1 MSLTA
6 NFDYCVQLGLVPVKT
21 IFHLALKNEEM
32 FPHNVGPFTRTFSGR
47 TLTVHVRLIDDET
60 DPADLEFADDKHIR
74 FMLPFELTVLT
85 PDSPDP
91 SLTSVTLKCTCTLPG
106 ALANWPVDGQDQLGV
121 DFSAVTAAD
130 VTVPAIS
137 GLPALDAARF
147 LAAIHTKYI
156 ALPSRR
162 FTLGD
167 NVLVIYDGNRDPLLE
182 PPNGASPSEIQAAI
196 ETHDGKQYLKVT
208 IPLHAT
214 VPSAL
219 NFAHFGHG
227 TFWREIV
234 MGDATVSVNMAAEP
248 AAAALKTVIDFEGA
262 PFLESNVVAALQP
275 LLVSSLAG
283 FGTLTEPWFT
293 EATARSLLAAE
304 IATYAAARRFPM
316 YTPQS
321 GDPDVPLSTPVGFLL
336 PAAGA
341 LAVLMNR
348 RDPSVTDHPPDAFL
362 GGHQVALAVGR
373 AALDEMIQRAMNEQ
387 FPGVNTEGGSEVSTD
402 EGTATLYTL
411 SVTPSDAG
419 THDQSEGHL
428 WASGFA
434 EVHIDCWPDPDV
446 TFDGPIFL
454 RAVLTETDEECSMR
468 VEPEMGEFDAGQS
481 CCDVFIDILIPVV
494 GIVML
499 IVIESMIDKV
509 GGELAADFAGQQARN
524 IEAIPP
530 FVAGVAELQACL
542 ESLTVSSQG
551 LVFPGKLRI
560 RREGRSFE
568 DLSESGDLPRP

>member
-6 NFDYCVQLGLVPVKT
+6 NFDYCVQLGLTPVKT
-21 IFHLALKNEEM
+21 IFHLALKNEEL
-32 FPHNVGPFTRTFSGR
+32 FPHNVGPFVRDFSGR
-47 TLTVHVRLIDDET
+47 QLTVTARLIDDDT
-60 DPADLEFADDKHIR
+60 DSADLAFADDKHIR
-74 FMLPFELTVLT
+74 FMLPFELTVAT

-91 SLTSVTLKCTCTLPG
+91 TLSRVTLKAICTLPG

-121 DFSAVTAAD
+121 DFTAITAAD
-130 VTVPAIS
+130 VTVPAIT
-137 GLPALDAARF
+137 GLPALDAGRF
-147 LAAIHTKYI
+147 TAAIHTRYTE
-156 ALPSRR
+156 LPTHS
-162 FTLGD
+162 FSLGG
-167 NVLVIYDGNRDPLLE
+167 NTLVIYDGNRDTTLS
-182 PPNGASPSEIQAAI
+182 PPNAATPSEIQCAI
-196 ETHDGKQYLKVT
+196 ESHGGKSYLKTTMPV
-208 IPLHAT
+208 HASVPMAAFAKYGT
-214 VPSAL
+214 VV
-219 NFAHFGHG
+219 
-227 TFWREIV
+227 FWREIV
-234 MGDATVSVNMAAEP
+234 MGDVTVSVNMASAP
-248 AAAALKTVIDFEGA
+248 ADAALATQIDFEGTHPA
-262 PFLESNVVAALQP
+262 EALVVTNLRP
-275 LLVSSLAG
+275 LVETQLAS
-283 FGTLTEPWFT
+283 FGTVTEPWFT
-293 EATARSLLAAE
+293 D
-304 IATYAAARRFPM
+304 AAARTLLAREIAAYASDKRFPL

-321 GDPDVPLSTPVGFLL
+321 GDPSIALATPVGFLL
-336 PAAGA
+336 PAEGV

-348 RDPSVTDHPPDAFL
+348 RDSSVADHAPDAFL
-362 GGHQVALAVGR
+362 GTHHVALAVGR

-419 THDQSEGHL
+419 SHDQSEGHL
-428 WASGFA
+428 WAEGFA

-446 TFDGPIFL
+446 TFSGPIFL
-454 RAVLTETDEECSMR
+454 RVVLTEDAETCSMR

-509 GGELAADFAGQQARN
+509 GGELASDFAGQQARN

-542 ESLTVSSQG
+542 EDLRVSSQG

-568 DLSESGDLPRP
+568 DLSATGDLPRP

>member
-6 NFDYCVQLGLVPVKT
+6 NFDYCVQLGLGPVKT
-21 IFHLALKNEEM
+21 IFHLALKNEEI
-32 FPHNVGPFTRTFSGR
+32 FPHNVGPFVRTFSGR
-47 TLTVHVRLIDDET
+47 QLTVTARLIDDET

-74 FMLPFELTVLT
+74 FMLPFELTVQT

-91 SLTSVTLKCTCTLPG
+91 ALSSVTLKATCTLPG
-106 ALANWPVDGQDQLGV
+106 TLTNWPVDGQDQLGI
-121 DFSAVTAAD
+121 DFAGITAAD
-130 VTVPAIS
+130 VTVPSIT

-147 LAAIHTKYI
+147 TAAIHTRYTELPTHTF
-156 ALPSRR
+156 ALPPN
-162 FTLGD
+162 TL
-167 NVLVIYDGNRDPLLE
+167 VLYDGNRDPTLD
-182 PPNGASPSEIQAAI
+182 PPNAATPSEIECAI
-196 ETHDGKQYLKVT
+196 ENHGGKDYLRT
-208 IPLHAT
+208 TLPLHAS
-214 VPSAL
+214 VPQASFSKYGKAI
-219 NFAHFGHG
+219 
-227 TFWREIV
+227 FWREIV
-234 MGDATVSVNMAAEP
+234 MGDATVSVNLATVP
-248 AAAALKTVIDFEGA
+248 ADAALATQIDFDGSHPA
-262 PFLESNVVAALQP
+262 ESTVVQNLTP
-275 LLVSSLAG
+275 LLNSQLAG
-283 FGTLTEPWFT
+283 FGTVTEPWFT
-293 EATARSLLAAE
+293 EPTAKTLLAQE
-304 IATYAAARRFPM
+304 IAAYASDKRFPL

-336 PAAGA
+336 PTEGA

-348 RDPSVTDHPPDAFL
+348 RDGSVSDVAPDAFL
-362 GGHQVALAVGR
+362 GANDVALAVGR
-373 AALDEMIQRAMNEQ
+373 AALDEMIQRAMDEQ
-387 FPGVNTEGGSEVSTD
+387 FPGVNTDDGSEVSTD

-411 SVTPSDAG
+411 SVTPSDPGSHGQA
-419 THDQSEGHL
+419 EGHL
-428 WASGFA
+428 WAEGFA

-454 RAVLTETDEECSMR
+454 RVVLTETDEECTMR

-499 IVIESMIDKV
+499 IVVESMIDKV

-542 ESLTVSSQG
+542 EDLRVSGQG

-568 DLSESGDLPRP
+568 DLADSGGLPRP

>member
-21 IFHLALKNEEM
+21 IFHLALKNEDL
-32 FPHNVGPFTRTFSGR
+32 FPHNVGPFVRNFSGR
-47 TLTVHVRLIDDET
+47 ELTVTARLIDDET
-60 DPADLEFADDKHIR
+60 DPADLDLADDKHIL
-74 FMLPFELTVLT
+74 FMLPFELTVQT

-91 SLTSVTLKCTCTLPG
+91 ALSSVTLKATCSLPG

-121 DFSAVTAAD
+121 DFAGISAAD
-130 VTVPAIS
+130 VSVPAVT

-147 LAAIHTKYI
+147 TAAIHTRYTE
-156 ALPSRR
+156 LPTHT
-162 FTLGD
+162 FTLAG
-167 NVLVIYDGNRDPLLE
+167 NTLVLYDGNRDTTLV
-182 PPNGASPSEIQAAI
+182 PPNAATPSEIQCAI
-196 ETHDGKQYLKVT
+196 ENHGGKDYLKT
-208 IPLHAT
+208 TLPIHAN
-214 VPSAL
+214 VPTASFSAY
-219 NFAHFGHG
+219 GRSI
-227 TFWREIV
+227 FWREIV
-234 MGDATVSVNMAAEP
+234 MGDATVSVNLASVP
-248 AAAALKTVIDFEGA
+248 ADAALATQIDFDGTHPAEGIVVSNLK
-262 PFLESNVVAALQP
+262 PLLESQ
-275 LLVSSLAG
+275 LAG
-283 FGTLTEPWFT
+283 FGTVTEPWFT
-293 EATARSLLAAE
+293 EPTAKTLLAQE
-304 IATYAAARRFPM
+304 IAAYASDRRFPI

-336 PAAGA
+336 PADAV

-348 RDPSVTDHPPDAFL
+348 RDASVDDFAPDAFL
-362 GGHQVALAVGR
+362 GTNHVALAVGR
-373 AALDEMIQRAMNEQ
+373 TALDEMIERAMNEQ
-387 FPGVNTEGGSEVSTD
+387 FPGVNTDGGSEVSTD

-411 SVTPSDAG
+411 SVTPSDPG
-419 THDQSEGHL
+419 SHDQGEGHL
-428 WASGFA
+428 WSEGFA

-446 TFDGPIFL
+446 TFSGPIFL
-454 RAVLTETDEECSMR
+454 RVVLTETDEECTMR

-499 IVIESMIDKV
+499 IVVESMIDKV

-542 ESLTVSSQG
+542 EDLRVGSQG

-568 DLSESGDLPRP
+568 DLADTGDLPRP

>member
-21 IFHLALKNEEM
+21 IFHLALKNEEL
-32 FPHNVGPFTRTFSGR
+32 FPHNVGPFVRTFSGR
-47 TLTVHVRLIDDET
+47 QLTVSARLLDDET
-60 DPADLEFADDKHIR
+60 DPADLEFADAKHIR
-74 FMLPFELTVLT
+74 FMLPFELTVET

-91 SLTSVTLKCTCTLPG
+91 TLARVTLKATCTLPG

-130 VTVPAIS
+130 VTVPSIT
-137 GLPALDAARF
+137 GLPSLDAGRF
-147 LAAIHTKYI
+147 TAALHERYV
-156 ALPSRR
+156 ALPQHT
-162 FTLGD
+162 FTLGG
-167 NVLVIYDGNRDPLLE
+167 NTLVLYDGNRVPGLQ
-182 PPNGASPSEIQAAI
+182 PPNAATPSEIQAEI
-196 ETHDGKQYLKVT
+196 ESHGGRQYLKVT
-208 IPLHAT
+208 LPVHAT
-214 VPSAL
+214 VPMAAFSAY
-219 NFAHFGHG
+219 GRVV
-227 TFWREIV
+227 FWREIV
-234 MGDATVSVNMAAEP
+234 LGDATVSVNMGSTP
-248 AAAALKTVIDFEGA
+248 ADAALATQIDFDGSHPAEGI
-262 PFLESNVVAALQP
+262 VVTNLRP
-275 LLVSSLAG
+275 LVEAQLAG
-283 FGTLTEPWFT
+283 FGTVTEPWFT
-293 EATARSLLAAE
+293 EATAKTLLAQE
-304 IATYAAARRFPM
+304 IAAYAADKRFPM

-336 PAAGA
+336 PAEGV

-348 RDPSVTDHPPDAFL
+348 RDSTVEDFAPDAFL
-362 GGHQVALAVGR
+362 GTNHVALAVGR
-373 AALDEMIQRAMNEQ
+373 AALDDMIQRAMNEQ

-411 SVTPSDAG
+411 SVTPSDPG
-419 THDQSEGHL
+419 THDQAEGHL
-428 WASGFA
+428 WAEGFA

-446 TFDGPIFL
+446 TFSGAIFL
-454 RAVLTETDEECSMR
+454 RVVLTETDTECSMR
-468 VEPEMGEFDAGQS
+468 VEPEMGDFDAGQS

-509 GGELAADFAGQQARN
+509 GGELAADFAGQQARH

-542 ESLTVSSQG
+542 EELRVSSQG

-568 DLSESGDLPRP
+568 DLSATGDLPRP

>member
-21 IFHLALKNEEM
+21 IFHLALKNEEL
-32 FPHNVGPFTRTFSGR
+32 FQHNVGPFTRTFSGR
-47 TLTVHVRLIDDET
+47 TLTVSARLLDDET
-60 DPADLEFADDKHIR
+60 DPADLEFADEKHLR

-85 PDSPDP
+85 PDAPDP
-91 SLTSVTLKCTCTLPG
+91 ALSRVTLKATCTLPG
-106 ALANWPVDGQDQLGV
+106 ALANWPVEGVDQLGV
-121 DFSAVTAAD
+121 DFAAVTAAD
-130 VTVPAIS
+130 VTVPAVS

-147 LAAIHTKYI
+147 LAAIHTKYV
-156 ALPSRR
+156 ALPSRT

-167 NVLVIYDGNRDPLLE
+167 NVLVIYDGNRDPLLV
-182 PPNGASPSEIQAAI
+182 PANAAVPSEIQTAI
-196 ETHDGKQYLKVT
+196 EANDGKQYLKVT
-208 IPLHAT
+208 LPLHAT

-219 NFAHFGHG
+219 NFAHFGHA

-234 MGDATVSVNMAAEP
+234 MGDATVSVNMATEP
-248 AAAALKTVIDFEGA
+248 TAAALATTIDFEGD
-262 PFLESNVVAALQP
+262 PLFESTVVAALLP
-275 LLVSSLAG
+275 LLKTQLAG

-293 EATARSLLAAE
+293 EASAKTLLAAE
-304 IATYAAARRFPM
+304 IATYASTRRFPV
-316 YTPQS
+316 YTPKS
-321 GDPDVPLSTPVGFLL
+321 GDPAVPLSTPVGFLI
-336 PAAGA
+336 PAAGV

-348 RDPSVTDHPPDAFL
+348 RDASVADFAPDAFL
-362 GGHQVALAVGR
+362 GTHQVALAVGR

-419 THDQSEGHL
+419 EHGQSEGHL
-428 WASGFA
+428 WASGYA

-454 RAVLTETDEECSMR
+454 RAVLTETDESCSME
-468 VEPEMGEFDAGQS
+468 VKPEMGEFDAGQS
-481 CCDVFIDILIPVV
+481 CCDVFVDILIPVV

-542 ESLTVSSQG
+542 ESVTTSSQG

>member
-6 NFDYCVQLGLVPVKT
+6 NFDYCVQLGLTPVKT
-21 IFHLALKNEEM
+21 IFHLALKNEGL
-32 FPHNVGPFTRTFSGR
+32 FPHNVGPFVRNFSGR
-47 TLTVHVRLIDDET
+47 QLTVTARLIDDET
-60 DPADLEFADDKHIR
+60 DPADLAFADDKHIR
-74 FMLPFELTVLT
+74 FMLPFELTVAT

-91 SLTSVTLKCTCTLPG
+91 TLSRVTLKATCTLPG
-106 ALANWPVDGQDQLGV
+106 GLANWPVDGQDQLGV
-121 DFSAVTAAD
+121 DFTGITAAD
-130 VTVPAIS
+130 VTAPAIT

-147 LAAIHTKYI
+147 TAAIHTRYTE
-156 ALPSRR
+156 LPTHTFS
-162 FTLGD
+162 LGG
-167 NVLVIYDGNRDPLLE
+167 NTLVIYDGNRDTTLS
-182 PPNGASPSEIQAAI
+182 PPNAATPSEIQCAI
-196 ETHDGKQYLKVT
+196 ENHGGKSYLKTTMPV
-208 IPLHAT
+208 HAT
-214 VPSAL
+214 VPMAV
-219 NFAHFGHG
+219 FAKYG
-227 TFWREIV
+227 TVVFWREIV
-234 MGDATVSVNMAAEP
+234 MGDATVSVNMASAP
-248 AAAALKTVIDFEGA
+248 ADAALATQIDFEGTHPA
-262 PFLESNVVAALQP
+262 EGLVVTNLRP
-275 LLVSSLAG
+275 LVETQLAS
-283 FGTLTEPWFT
+283 FGTVTEPWFT
-293 EATARSLLAAE
+293 DATARTLLAQE
-304 IATYAAARRFPM
+304 IAAYALDKRFPL

-321 GDPDVPLSTPVGFLL
+321 GDPSITLSTPVGFLL
-336 PAAGA
+336 PAEGV

-348 RDPSVTDHPPDAFL
+348 RDSSVADHAPDAFL
-362 GGHQVALAVGR
+362 GGNHVALAVGR

-419 THDQSEGHL
+419 SHDQSEGHL
-428 WASGFA
+428 WAEGFA
-434 EVHIDCWPDPDV
+434 EIHIDCWPDPDV
-446 TFDGPIFL
+446 TFSGPIFL
-454 RAVLTETDEECSMR
+454 RVVLTEDAETCSMR

-509 GGELAADFAGQQARN
+509 GGELASDFAGQQARN

-542 ESLTVSSQG
+542 EDLRVSSQG

-568 DLSESGDLPRP
+568 DLSATGDLPRP

>member
-21 IFHLALKNEEM
+21 IFHLALKNEEL
-32 FPHNVGPFTRTFSGR
+32 FPHNVGPFVRNLSGR
-47 TLTVHVRLIDDET
+47 TVTVRARLIDDET

-74 FMLPFELTVLT
+74 FLLPFELTVEV

-91 SLTSVTLKCTCTLPG
+91 SLTRVTLKATCMLPG
-106 ALANWPVDGQDQLGV
+106 ALANWPVDGEDQLGV
-121 DFSAVTAAD
+121 SFADVTAAD
-130 VTVPAIS
+130 VTVPALS

-147 LAAIHTKYI
+147 ANAIHARYTE
-156 ALPSRR
+156 LPTHR
-162 FTLGD
+162 FTLGA
-167 NVLVIYDGNRDPLLE
+167 NVLLIYDGNRDPTLS
-182 PPNGASPSEIQAAI
+182 PPNAADPYEIQAAI
-196 ETHDGKQYLKVT
+196 EAHGGKDYLKVT
-208 IPLHAT
+208 VPIHAT
-214 VPSAL
+214 VPQAS
-219 NFAHFGHG
+219 FANYGRVI
-227 TFWREIV
+227 FWREIV
-234 MGDATVSVNMAAEP
+234 MGDGTVSVDMATTP
-248 AAAALKTVIDFEGA
+248 ADAALATQVDFDGSHPAEG
-262 PFLESNVVAALQP
+262 LVVSNLKPLIETQLAA
-275 LLVSSLAG
+275 
-283 FGTLTEPWFT
+283 FGTITEPWFT
-293 EATARSLLAAE
+293 DSTAKTLLAAE
-304 IATYAAARRFPM
+304 IAAYASDKRFPM
-316 YTPQS
+316 YTPRS
-321 GDPDVPLSTPVGFLL
+321 GDPEVPLSTPVGFLL
-336 PAAGA
+336 PADGV

-348 RDPSVTDHPPDAFL
+348 RDSSVADFAPDNFL
-362 GGHQVALAVGR
+362 GGNQVALAVGR

-387 FPGVNTEGGSEVSTD
+387 FPGVNDGGSEVTTD
-402 EGTATLYTL
+402 EGSATLYTL
-411 SVTPSDAG
+411 SVTPSDPD

-428 WASGFA
+428 WASGTA

-446 TFDGPIFL
+446 SFDGPIFL
-454 RAVLTETDEECSMR
+454 RVVLTETDEECSMR
-468 VEPEMGEFDAGQS
+468 IEPEMGEFDAGQS

-542 ESLTVSSQG
+542 ESLSVSSQG